1 MVIGIYVPFLP
12 AWFEGR
18 GLSPGQVAMILAV
31 AMWAQFPVGLMVASL
46 SEKSGHR
53 KGVIVLISAMVFIGL
68 MAFQVFEGYVAL
80 LLGWLMIGTLLTS
93 SIPLIDSMATL
104 PVNVS
109 RFEYGQVRRWGSV
122 GFIVASTLGGIYLH
136 GRHTESILTLL
147 TIAAA
152 LMLMA
157 AILLPNQ
164 RSLPRQSH
172 RSATMDLL
180 ANKRFVILLI
190 TAAMLQ
196 SSHAGLYGFA
206 TIHWLDAEISE
217 RTVGLLWAEGVLAEV
232 LFFSQGRRILK
243 WFPIHRILLIA
254 AIAGLVR
261 WSVLGMTTN
270 LAFLIMVQTLH
281 ALTFAGTH
289 LATVSYI
296 SKNIDSSHS
305 ATAQGLYSGLAMGL
319 VFGLAMILAGK
330 AYMTHEG
337 YVFLVMLIFSVLGGV
352 GAMSLWKM
360 DSKC

>member
-1 MVIGIYVPFLP
+1 
-12 AWFEGR
+12 
-18 GLSPGQVAMILAV
+18 
-31 AMWAQFPVGLMVASL
+31 
-46 SEKSGHR
+46 
-53 KGVIVLISAMVFIGL
+53 
-68 MAFQVFEGYVAL
+68 
-80 LLGWLMIGTLLTS
+80 LTS

-147 TIAAA
+147 TVAAA